1 MSTPT
6 GWKRYEDFAA
16 GIDTNRLPTTFAL
29 VGRPLTITTADDVLE
44 LEFVAGDQV
53 RWRCEDGS
61 DTDWGEAILVAPDTY
76 LVDITFRSR
85 PREALTLVLDL
96 ANRRSLSVLSI
107 VAPEPTP
114 GQPQV
119 SQIFSP
125 GVLGEGALGGTE
137 PAPSR
142 DLIGLRAHYR
152 YSPNHLYEHTYLSSE
167 RYCWQCLEGEQ
178 RGHGDV
184 DLASVYKIA
193 EGRYVFTFREFKIPV
208 ASVFFLNFEDRMST
222 GKFLG
227 ITGDGAIAN
236 NPAGATLQRMS
247 QTFYPD
253 VEPV

>member
-1 MSTPT
+1 MMTVMPANT
-6 GWKRYEDFAA
+6 TALPLAPGKLLINPEY
-16 GIDTNRLPTTFAL
+16 IDVNRLPDRFKSW
-29 VGRPLTITTADDVLE
+29 D
-44 LEFVAGDQV
+44 
-53 RWRCEDGS
+53 
-61 DTDWGEAILVAPDTY
+61 IL
-76 LVDITFRSR
+76 
-85 PREALTLVLDL
+85 
-96 ANRRSLSVLSI
+96 

>member
-1 MSTPT
+1 MHH
-6 GWKRYEDFAA
+6 
-16 GIDTNRLPTTFAL
+16 
-29 VGRPLTITTADDVLE
+29 DVSP
-44 LEFVAGDQV
+44 DV
-53 RWRCEDGS
+53 R
-61 DTDWGEAILVAPDTY
+61 
-76 LVDITFRSR
+76 
-85 PREALTLVLDL
+85 LDL
-96 ANRRSLSVLSI
+96 AAGPDLDVVDAAEKPDR
-107 VAPEPTP
+107 
-114 GQPQV
+114 GQR
-119 SQIFSP
+119 IE
-125 GVLGEGALGGTE
+125 GVDA
-137 PAPSR
+137 
-142 DLIGLRAHYR
+142 
-152 YSPNHLYEHTYLSSE
+152 
-167 RYCWQCLEGEQ
+167 LEGEQ